1 MSDTWLLVLGA
12 NSDIAVAVSRRFAKE
27 GWNIYLA
34 SRDMGNLAKEAA
46 DLRLRYGVEAQELFF
61 DATVYQ
67 SHTTF
72 FSSLDPKPVGVIV
85 AFGFLGDQSTA
96 QKEFTV
102 AREIVESN
110 YLGAVSILEV
120 IAQDFEKRS
129 NGFIAG
135 ISSVAGDRGRA
146 SNYIYGSAKA
156 GFSAYLAGL
165 RHRLSR
171 AGVHVMTVKPGFVD
185 TKMTAG
191 MNLPKRLLATP
202 QEVAEAM
209 YVGVCTNRN
218 TLYVKSIW
226 RLIMLMIIHIPEFL
240 FKKTKL

>member
-34 SRDMGNLAKEAA
+34 SRDMGNLAREAA

-61 DATVYQ
+61 DATDYQ

-72 FSSLDPKPVGVIV
+72 FSSLDPKPAGVIV
-85 AFGFLGDQSTA
+85 AFGFLGDQDQA
-96 QKEFTV
+96 QNDFSV
-102 AREIVESN
+102 ARKIIESN
-110 YLGAVSILEV
+110 YLGAVSVLEV
-120 IAQDFEKRS
+120 VARHFEAQGS
-129 NGFIAG
+129 GFIAG

-156 GFSAYLAGL
+156 GFSTYLAGL

-171 AGVHVMTVKPGFVD
+171 VGVHVMTVKPGFVD

-191 MNLPKRLLATP
+191 MKLPKRLLATP

-209 YVGVCTNRN
+209 YAGVCTNRN
-218 TLYVKSIW
+218 TLYAKRIW
-226 RLIMLMIIHIPEFL
+226 RLIMLIIIHLPEFV